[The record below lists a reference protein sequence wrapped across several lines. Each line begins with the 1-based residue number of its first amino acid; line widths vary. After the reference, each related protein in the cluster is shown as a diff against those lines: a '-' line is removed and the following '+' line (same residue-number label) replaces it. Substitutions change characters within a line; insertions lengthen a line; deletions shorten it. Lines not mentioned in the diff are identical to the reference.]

1 MGVRV
6 PSSAPDT
13 GAALIPR
20 RKAQVKAVF
29 KSIEN
34 YYKMNVTR
42 ENIDALNA
50 TVRIDIV
57 KADYEE
63 KVEKKLREYRR
74 TASIKGFRPGH
85 VPIQMIKKMYG
96 TTVLVDE
103 INNLVS
109 ESLSEYIRNEK
120 LDILG
125 DPIPKNDGHSFDP
138 EKSDEFSFTFE
149 LGLAPEFEVNLNK
162 KQKLTR
168 YLIAPDTKM
177 IADYVDNYARRH
189 GQFITAEAAEERDM
203 LKGIVESSDGSVKND
218 AASLSVEM
226 IKDEEI
232 KKHFLGKKAGDTV
245 GFDIRKAFPND
256 YEIAGL
262 LKKQKDEVKDLQG
275 RYSILIMEVSRFVP
289 AENNQE
295 LWDKVYGE
303 GTVKS
308 ATEFEAKVT
317 EEIREF
323 FNRETEY
330 KLRTDARDLALAKTP
345 FELPED
351 FLKRWLLRV
360 NEKTTA
366 EDIEKDF
373 DHFRDDLRWQLIKN
387 RVAKDNELKIT
398 DEEILEEAKA
408 FTRAQFAQ
416 YGLHYASD
424 EQITS
429 FAGDFLKKEEEAHRI
444 AEKVL
449 DTRVLSLLIDAV
461 KVDEKTVTPEEF
473 NKLFGNK

>member
-1 MGVRV
+1 M
-6 PSSAPDT
+6 
-13 GAALIPR
+13 
-20 RKAQVKAVF
+20 AQVMAVF
-29 KSIEN
+29 KSIVN
-34 YYKMNVTR
+34 FYKMNVTR

-50 TVRIDIV
+50 TVRIDIA
-57 KADYEE
+57 KTDYEE

-109 ESLSEYIRNEK
+109 ESLSEYIKNEK

-125 DPIPKNDGHSFDP
+125 DPIPKNDGHTFDP

-177 IADYVDNYARRH
+177 IADYVDNYSRRY
-189 GQFITAEAAEERDM
+189 GQFITAGAAEEKDL

-218 AASLSVEM
+218 AATLSVEM

-232 KKHFLGKKAGDTV
+232 KKHFLGKKAGETV
-245 GFDIRKAFPND
+245 EFEIRKAFPND

-275 RYSILIMEVSRFVP
+275 SYSIQIMEVSRFVP

-330 KLRTDARDLALAKTP
+330 KLRTDARDLALGKTP

-408 FTRAQFAQ
+408 FTRAQFSQ

-429 FAGDFLKKEEEAHRI
+429 FASDFLKKEEEARRI

-449 DTRVLSLLIDAV
+449 DTRVLGLLIDAV

>member
-1 MGVRV
+1 
-6 PSSAPDT
+6 
-13 GAALIPR
+13 
-20 RKAQVKAVF
+20 
-29 KSIEN
+29 
-34 YYKMNVTR
+34 MNVTR

-50 TVRIDIV
+50 TVRIDIS

-63 KVEKKLREYRR
+63 KVDKKLREYRR
-74 TASIKGFRPGH
+74 TASIRGFRPGH

-103 INNLVS
+103 INNIVS
-109 ESLSEYIRNEK
+109 ESLSDYIKNEN

-125 DPIPKNDGHSFDP
+125 DPLPKHEGHSFDP
-138 EKSDEFSFTFE
+138 ENSEEFSFTFE

-168 YLIAPDTKM
+168 YLIEPDTKM
-177 IADYVDNYARRH
+177 VADYVDNYARRH
-189 GQFITAEAAEERDM
+189 GQFIIADSSGEKDM
-203 LKGIVESSDGSVKND
+203 LKGTIAAADGTVVNED
-218 AASLSVEM
+218 ATLSVEM
-226 IKDEEI
+226 VKDDEI
-232 KKHFLGKKAGDTV
+232 KKEFVGKSAGDTV
-245 GFDIRKAFPND
+245 SFDIRKAFPND

-262 LKKQKDEVKDLQG
+262 LKKQKDEVKDLNG
-275 RYSILIMEVSRFVP
+275 EYSITVREVSRFTP
-289 AENNQE
+289 TENNQE

-303 GTVKS
+303 DTVNS
-308 ATEFEAKVT
+308 AAGFEAKVT
-317 EEIREF
+317 DEIKEF
-323 FNRETEY
+323 FNRETDY
-330 KLRTDARDLALAKTP
+330 KLRTDARDLVLEKTP
-345 FELPED
+345 FGMPEE
-351 FLKRWLLRV
+351 FLKRWLLKV

-387 RVAKDNELKIT
+387 RVAKNNELKIT
-398 DEEILEEAKA
+398 EEDILDEAKV

-416 YGLHYASD
+416 YGLHYATD

-429 FAGDFLKKEEEAHRI
+429 FARDFLKKEEEARRI

-449 DTRVLSLLIDAV
+449 DTRVLDIIIDSV
-461 KVDEKTVTPEEF
+461 KVDDKTVTPEEF